1 MTTLPTYA
9 ECAAVPPE
17 KRTALERFIAW
28 YYPRGIHEKPWR
40 DQLTAVIEEER
51 AQAAERFKT
60 DEFNEQYAAM
70 DKIIAERDR
79 LRACVD
85 SDAEVFN
92 TLYWKLSNNHPVK
105 GHLHGCMESADA
117 IIAQRDALAA
127 ALEDTRKVRDEWCD
141 EYTKARDERD
151 AYVERS
157 VGAMAI
163 ADGEE
168 GYEKVP
174 IDCPMLAAV
183 SELRSKYN
191 ALLAELSRRDNSQ
204 TALPKAAV

>member
-1 MTTLPTYA
+1 MTTLPTFA

-17 KRTALERFIAW
+17 KRTALERFIREWTRPHAVSIGGL
-28 YYPRGIHEKPWR
+28 RGA
-40 DQLTAVIEEER
+40 LLAVIKEER
-51 AQAAERFKT
+51 KE
-60 DEFNEQYAAM
+60 
-70 DKIIAERDR
+70 
-79 LRACVD
+79 
-85 SDAEVFN
+85 
-92 TLYWKLSNNHPVK
+92 
-105 GHLHGCMESADA
+105 
-117 IIAQRDALAA
+117 RDALAA

-191 ALLAELSRRDNSQ
+191 ALRAENERLRAALSWYADESNYGTRVCNDGDGHFDVIEADAEEDRGERARAALAKEP
-204 TALPKAAV
+204 TT